1 MGFRVAGVR
10 WIVGTNLCFLSYD
23 FLVSV
28 ESVDGNATILSRVS
42 SSIDAEMSLG
52 RRHQSCVSVLRG
64 RFVVV
69 LLSTIL
75 ARTICWGL
83 VPVTFRD
90 RVHVMFYMHLGGLL
104 VLWYVATRAFWHVIL
119 ALLFII

>member
-1 MGFRVAGVR
+1 MQEVLLF
-10 WIVGTNLCFLSYD
+10 F
-23 FLVSV
+23 
-28 ESVDGNATILSRVS
+28 SRTVV
-42 SSIDAEMSLG
+42 SIDAEKSFG
-52 RRHQSCVSVLRG
+52 WCHQSCVEVLRG

-104 VLWYVATRAFWHVIL
+104 VLWYVATRAFWPVIL